1 MSNKN
6 YFFIFLSLIY
16 FINVLYLFND
26 VTYEYIG
33 YSIDFFQKFEVDC
46 GSFIELLQNSTN
58 ENFLKTLGAY
68 RNFCINTVFTRII
81 NFTFFTFFISI
92 VLIIG
97 IKYFKKISDSEDI
110 SDLIMILKRRN
121 NK

>member
-6 YFFIFLSLIY
+6 YFFIFLSTLYLIS
-16 FINVLYLFND
+16 FLNLFND

-33 YSIDFFQKFEVDC
+33 YSIDFFQKFEVNC
-46 GSFIELLQNSTN
+46 GSFINLLQNSTN
-58 ENFLKTLGAY
+58 DTFLNTLGAY
-68 RNFCINTVFTRII
+68 RNFCINTAYTRIL
-81 NFTFFTFFISI
+81 NFTIFTFFISL

-97 IKYFKKISDSEDI
+97 IKYLKKLSESEDL

-121 NK
+121 NN

>member
-6 YFFIFLSLIY
+6 YFFIFLFLIY
-16 FINVLYLFND
+16 LINFLYLFND

-33 YSIDFFQKFEVDC
+33 YSIDFFQKFEINC
-46 GSFIELLQNSTN
+46 GSFVNILQNSTN
-58 ENFLKTLGAY
+58 ETFLNTLGAY
-68 RNFCINTVFTRII
+68 RNFCINSAFTRII
-81 NFTFFTFFISI
+81 NFTIFTFFISI

-97 IKYFKKISDSEDI
+97 INYFKKLSDKEDLT
-110 SDLIMILKRRN
+110 DLIMILKRRN